1 MWAPATAAALT
12 LSLLFRTI
20 GPNEDKDEL
29 EEILRED
36 MATYELRFPK
46 IDRTKMTDWDQARDE
61 LTYDPQAAWEDEVMY
76 CAQHGL
82 PRPADIPRHGFD
94 PYMTEEQLEA
104 ASVKAVAYNLAKEEA
119 ALNAGDPAVS
129 LRNDGQS
136 NWSGNT
142 NEHAD
147 HTSEL
152 GPDIPYDQARHGSE
166 NYPKNI
172 TLPLPKKGW
181 WAGAWRFPSFETRL
195 GNLYKEMWPQRAEP
209 WQDHHPGG
217 CKTHSIGPI
226 LPASMED
233 TWDYGR
239 QCDEEGTLAPEPSPG
254 LKLDPMPMPETKD
267 INAGRDMSKLN
278 QLFFQIRS
286 TEVHRR
292 MTLATLSP
300 VLFRRNDYP
309 FPYVVDE
316 NVRFAGCTV
325 HIMVTGEYGVV
336 LISAADERD
345 IREQVTELA
354 RAGEV
359 VRLLAPEGM
368 SVLPIIVYST
378 DALSN
383 RDPWV
388 HRTEEGFTCC
398 VMGVHQVMRAVY
410 QTVRNPEVGG
420 LSQEELYRSQQ
431 GRSLSEIYLWMQE
444 EDIASV
450 RKRVDKL
457 HPDGLPDAPAGV
469 NDEPSVSTD
478 KDAPGV
484 TGDRIR
490 NAVEKAEGGPV
501 DPRRNT
507 YN

>member
-1 MWAPATAAALT
+1 
-12 LSLLFRTI
+12 
-20 GPNEDKDEL
+20 
-29 EEILRED
+29 
-36 MATYELRFPK
+36 
-46 IDRTKMTDWDQARDE
+46 
-61 LTYDPQAAWEDEVMY
+61 
-76 CAQHGL
+76 
-82 PRPADIPRHGFD
+82 
-94 PYMTEEQLEA
+94 
-104 ASVKAVAYNLAKEEA
+104 
-119 ALNAGDPAVS
+119 
-129 LRNDGQS
+129 
-136 NWSGNT
+136 
-142 NEHAD
+142 
-147 HTSEL
+147 
-152 GPDIPYDQARHGSE
+152 
-166 NYPKNI
+166 
-172 TLPLPKKGW
+172 
-181 WAGAWRFPSFETRL
+181 
-195 GNLYKEMWPQRAEP
+195 
-209 WQDHHPGG
+209 
-217 CKTHSIGPI
+217 
-226 LPASMED
+226 MED

-239 QCDEEGTLAPEPSPG
+239 QCNEEETLAPEPSPG